1 MYFFSA
7 STRKKANIFEDYSLL
22 IGNNSIAFL
31 ESVRLLGV
39 IIDDKLNF
47 DCHIS
52 ALCKKI
58 ASKVYLLKKSG
69 FMFKIDFKVILFK
82 MYIQSAYEY
91 CSTLF
96 FDLNLKSGFDRLDKS
111 FCRSINKYLN

>member
-1 MYFFSA
+1 VYFFSA

-69 FMFKIDFKVILFK
+69 FMYKIDFKVI
-82 MYIQSAYEY
+82 YIQSAYEY
-91 CSTLF
+91 CSKLF
-96 FDLNLKSGFDRLDKS
+96 F
-111 FCRSINKYLN
+111 FCSNNS